1 MWGSIRG
8 SYYQDTR
15 GWRRKKNK
23 VINVCPKYVCLGKS
37 LMHGI
42 AGELNFICLRF
53 FLIANSL
60 AFTSKRE
67 QPSQGEGT
75 GRGQKHPKSCSH
87 SW

>member
-1 MWGSIRG
+1 
-8 SYYQDTR
+8 
-15 GWRRKKNK
+15 
-23 VINVCPKYVCLGKS
+23 
-37 LMHGI
+37 MHGI

-75 GRGQKHPKSCSH
+75 GRGQKHLKSCSR
-87 SW
+87 SCRMTPIPTWTVTRTYIKRIVVGT

>member
-1 MWGSIRG
+1 
-8 SYYQDTR
+8 
-15 GWRRKKNK
+15 
-23 VINVCPKYVCLGKS
+23 
-37 LMHGI
+37 MHGI

-75 GRGQKHPKSCSH
+75 GRGGVKNILNLVHVVGE
-87 SW
+87 

>member
-1 MWGSIRG
+1 
-8 SYYQDTR
+8 
-15 GWRRKKNK
+15 
-23 VINVCPKYVCLGKS
+23 
-37 LMHGI
+37 MHGI